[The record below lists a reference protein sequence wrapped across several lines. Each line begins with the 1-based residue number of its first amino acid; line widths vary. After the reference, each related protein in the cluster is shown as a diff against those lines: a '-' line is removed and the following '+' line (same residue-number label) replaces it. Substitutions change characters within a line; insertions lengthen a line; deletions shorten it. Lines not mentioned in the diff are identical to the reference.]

1 MLHKLNVRDY
11 MSSARLKFRPEQALL
26 DAVYKLQEQELASA
40 PVVDELGN
48 IVGMLSELDCMK
60 LALNAGYEQG
70 FGGKV
75 DDVMSR
81 DVITVDADDSIVEV
95 ASRFVNSPYK
105 CYPVVE
111 DNRLIGQI
119 CRREVL
125 RAILTM
131 RQGATQD

>member
-1 MLHKLNVRDY
+1 MLHKLNARDY
-11 MSSARLKFRPEQALL
+11 MSAACLSFRPEQPLL
-26 DAVYKLQEQELASA
+26 DAVYQLQEQELSGA
-40 PVVDELGN
+40 PVLDELGN

-60 LALNAGYEQG
+60 LALNASYGQD

-75 DDVMSR
+75 GDVMTR
-81 DVITVDADDSIVEV
+81 EVITVDGDDSIVEV
-95 ASRFVNSPYK
+95 ASRFVNAPYK

-119 CRREVL
+119 GRREVL

-131 RQGATQD
+131 RQGAKQA

>member
-11 MSSARLKFRPEQALL
+11 MTSARLKFRPEQPLL
-26 DAVYKLQEQELASA
+26 DAVYQLQEQELASA
-40 PVVDELGN
+40 PVLDELGN
-48 IVGMLSELDCMK
+48 IIGILSELDCMK
-60 LALNAGYEQG
+60 LALNAGYEQD

-75 DDVMSR
+75 EDVMSR
-81 DVITVDADDSIVEV
+81 DVISVDADDSIVEV
-95 ASRFVNSPYK
+95 ASRFVNAPYK